1 VEWKYFSEKE
11 LKCKGTGECHMDS
24 AFMKKLVTLR
34 EEFNKPIILTSA
46 YRSPT
51 YNIRIGGA
59 ENSPHVFGRAVDIQC
74 LGSEAYEIIRLG
86 IKHEMTGIGVAQR
99 GNRVSRFIHLDD
111 MVNTDI
117 HRRPWIWSYK

>member
-1 VEWKYFSEKE
+1 MEWKYFSKKE
-11 LKCKGTGECHMDS
+11 LKCKGTGECYMDS
-24 AFMKKLVTLR
+24 AFMEKLVTLR

-51 YNIRIGGA
+51 YNTKIGGV
-59 ENSPHVFGRAVDIQC
+59 ENSPHVLGRAVDIQC

-86 IKHEMTGIGVAQR
+86 IKHGMTGIGVAQR

-111 MVNTDI
+111 MVSSEI
-117 HRRPWIWSYK
+117 HPRPWIWSYK

>member
-1 VEWKYFSEKE
+1 MNWKYFSEKE
-11 LKCKGTGECHMDS
+11 LKCKGTGECLMDS
-24 AFMKKLVTLR
+24 AFMEKLVTLR

-51 YNIRIGGA
+51 YNVKIGGA

-74 LGSEAYEIIRLG
+74 LGSEDYEIIRLG
-86 IKHEMTGIGVAQR
+86 IKHGMTGIGVAQR

-117 HRRPWIWSYK
+117 HRRPWIWSYQ